1 VQRRRDKLAGMKL
14 TRKLLKKQ
22 GLYLSRWQRPASISS
37 CNALG
42 LMLPPPDRSGR
53 RVDRMKRR
61 ESCRFDDGASMQL
74 PFGITVCGLDEL
86 AGHRDAR
93 VSHVL
98 SILDP
103 EWPAPEVF
111 GTFGEHE
118 KLELRFHDVLEEG
131 PGRVAPKPIH
141 VEQLLAFGRRLGRE
155 PATDAHLL
163 VHCHAGVSRSSAS
176 MALLI
181 AQAMPD
187 RSGEAIFADI
197 LRVRPQIW
205 PNLRI
210 VEMGDCR
217 LSRNGE
223 LVAAANGVYR
233 LQISQKPHL
242 VEEFRSGG
250 RAREVEGALM
260 ASKPA

>member
-1 VQRRRDKLAGMKL
+1 
-14 TRKLLKKQ
+14 
-22 GLYLSRWQRPASISS
+22 
-37 CNALG
+37 
-42 LMLPPPDRSGR
+42 
-53 RVDRMKRR
+53 
-61 ESCRFDDGASMQL
+61 MQL
-74 PFGITVCGLDEL
+74 PFRITVCGLDEL
-86 AGHRDAR
+86 AVHCQAR

-103 EWPAPEVF
+103 EWPVPEAF

-118 KLELRFHDVLEEG
+118 KLELRFHDVIEEG
-131 PGRVAPKPIH
+131 PGVVVPTAIH
-141 VEQLLAFGRRLGRE
+141 IEQLLAFGRGLGRE

-187 RSGEAIFADI
+187 RSGDAIFADI
-197 LRVRPQIW
+197 LGIRPQIW

-210 VEMGDCR
+210 VEMGDR
-217 LSRNGE
+217 TLRRNGD
-223 LVAAANGVYR
+223 LVAAAQGVYR

-242 VEEFRSGG
+242 VEQFRSGG
-250 RAREVEGALM
+250 RAREVDAAL
-260 ASKPA
+260 AEDAVNPY

>member
-1 VQRRRDKLAGMKL
+1 
-14 TRKLLKKQ
+14 
-22 GLYLSRWQRPASISS
+22 
-37 CNALG
+37 
-42 LMLPPPDRSGR
+42 
-53 RVDRMKRR
+53 
-61 ESCRFDDGASMQL
+61 MQL
-74 PFGITVCGLDEL
+74 PFRITVCGLDEL
-86 AGHRDAR
+86 AVHCEAR

-103 EWPAPEVF
+103 EWPVPQAF

-118 KLELRFHDVLEEG
+118 KLELRFHDVIEEG
-131 PGRVAPKPIH
+131 PGVVVPTAIH
-141 VEQLLAFGRRLGRE
+141 IEQLLAFGRGLGRE

-187 RSGEAIFADI
+187 RSGDAIFADI
-197 LRVRPQIW
+197 LEIRPQIW

-210 VEMGDCR
+210 VEMGDR
-217 LSRNGE
+217 TLRRNGD
-223 LVAAANGVYR
+223 LVAAAQGVYR

-242 VEEFRSGG
+242 VEQFRSGG
-250 RAREVEGALM
+250 RAREVEAAL
-260 ASKPA
+260 AENAVKPR